1 LKLWPKTSLDNFG
14 PMVGTAAFNG
24 KMERVIKGLRL
35 AGLPERA
42 DDAPSTRSVTR
53 RADGAAHPGL
63 SRDIR

>member
-1 LKLWPKTSLDNFG
+1 
-14 PMVGTAAFNG
+14 MVGTAAFNG